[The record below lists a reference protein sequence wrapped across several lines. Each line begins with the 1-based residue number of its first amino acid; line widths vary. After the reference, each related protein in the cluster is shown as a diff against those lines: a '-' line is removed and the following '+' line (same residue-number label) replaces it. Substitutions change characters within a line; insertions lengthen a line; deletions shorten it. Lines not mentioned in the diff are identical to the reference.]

1 MKIEL
6 DDKDWKLLEKH
17 LGIYVE
23 KNYLKLDP
31 HFIDLYNQILEQ
43 HYASKVKELKEWLLQ
58 KLEKTNLNYLFKN
71 LGGYSMDSKTREKI
85 LHRCEI
91 LRYMGDDGIS
101 CIFDQLPDDE
111 LMEDCGWV
119 LDKAHDDLD
128 NFQFGLTRKIINK
141 AAARSANDMWSE
153 SWTLTESKSNKFM

>member
-1 MKIEL
+1 
-6 DDKDWKLLEKH
+6 
-17 LGIYVE
+17 
-23 KNYLKLDP
+23 
-31 HFIDLYNQILEQ
+31 
-43 HYASKVKELKEWLLQ
+43 
-58 KLEKTNLNYLFKN
+58 
-71 LGGYSMDSKTREKI
+71 MDSKTKSIWLEEGLLKNEIREKI

-128 NFQFGLTRKIINK
+128 NFQFGLTRKIINR
-141 AAARSANDMWSE
+141 AAARSSNDMWS
-153 SWTLTESKSNKFM
+153 

>member
-1 MKIEL
+1 MELSKEQMEKVIEEL
-6 DDKDWKLLEKH
+6 ESSYNSKMFEDKNLEE
-17 LGIYVE
+17 I
-23 KNYLKLDP
+23 
-31 HFIDLYNQILEQ
+31 IDLFKKYLNSGET
-43 HYASKVKELKEWLLQ
+43 KWLLQ
-58 KLEKTNLNYLFKN
+58 KLKETNLNYLFKN

-128 NFQFGLTRKIINK
+128 QYQFGVTRKIINDRAPK
-141 AAARSANDMWSE
+141 TNSNDMWS
-153 SWTLTESKSNKFM
+153 

>member
-1 MKIEL
+1 MDLKTENIWLEEG
-6 DDKDWKLLEKH
+6 LL
-17 LGIYVE
+17 
-23 KNYLKLDP
+23 KNE
-31 HFIDLYNQILEQ
+31 I
-43 HYASKVKELKEWLLQ
+43 
-58 KLEKTNLNYLFKN
+58 
-71 LGGYSMDSKTREKI
+71 REKI

-128 NFQFGLTRKIINK
+128 NFQLGLTRKIINK
-141 AAARSANDMWSE
+141 AAARAAKDMWS
-153 SWTLTESKSNKFM
+153 

>member
-71 LGGYSMDSKTREKI
+71 LGGYSMDSKTRDKI

-119 LDKAHDDLD
+119 WDKAHDDLD

-141 AAARSANDMWSE
+141 AADRSAKDMWG
-153 SWTLTESKSNKFM
+153 